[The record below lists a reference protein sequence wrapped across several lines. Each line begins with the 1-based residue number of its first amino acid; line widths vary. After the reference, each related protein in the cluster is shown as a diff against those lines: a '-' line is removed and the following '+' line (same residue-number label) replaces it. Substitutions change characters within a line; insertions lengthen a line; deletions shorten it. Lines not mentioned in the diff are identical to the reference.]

1 MQHLDL
7 SYIKENVSDDPSFIV
22 QILDVFLMS
31 LETDIPPLKTAIDN
45 ADYNAIRSSAHK
57 VKSGFRSLGMQRM
70 TAFLQGLEDKG
81 KDQSPMDQI
90 RSSFEAFLQMI
101 PEVKSE
107 VEAYR
112 SAHG

>member
-7 SYIKENVSDDPSFIV
+7 SYIKENVSDDPSFII
-22 QILDVFLMS
+22 QILDVFLVS
-31 LETDIPPLKTAIDN
+31 LETDLPPLKTAIDN
-45 ADYNAIRSSAHK
+45 ADYDGIRSTAHK

-70 TAFLQGLEDKG
+70 TQFLQGLEDNG
-81 KDQSPMDQI
+81 KDKGSMDQI
-90 RSSFEAFLQMI
+90 RLNFDTFLQMI

-112 SAHG
+112 TANG